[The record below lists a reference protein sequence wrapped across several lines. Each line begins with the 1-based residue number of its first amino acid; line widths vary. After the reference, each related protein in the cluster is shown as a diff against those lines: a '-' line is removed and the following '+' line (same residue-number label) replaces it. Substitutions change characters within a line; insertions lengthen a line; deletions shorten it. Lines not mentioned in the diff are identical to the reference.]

1 VTAPVLPKSGPGRP
15 AKPKPPRS
23 AQQTRLAAA
32 VEKAEDALEV
42 AAAAYQ
48 ASRSVTN
55 EVVLLSCELS
65 VASAWAAYLRAQG
78 DFMNATR
85 CSGDASKIAANL
97 ARLRELVAV
106 DQIEALKVRAG
117 REDAVGKRVRK

>member
-1 VTAPVLPKSGPGRP
+1 MNAPALPKTGPGRP
-15 AKPKPPRS
+15 SKPKPPRS
-23 AQQTRLAAA
+23 AQQARLAAA

-48 ASRSVTN
+48 ASRTVTH
-55 EVVLLSCELS
+55 EVYLLSCELS
-65 VASAWAAYLRAQG
+65 VASAWAAYLRSQG
-78 DFMNATR
+78 DFTNATR

-106 DQIEALKVRAG
+106 DQIEALKSRAG